1 MDAVEAIDQWIA
13 QRLTTKE
20 VFMITGLRSVKALY
34 EEVRYDAQD
43 RENEEDMMD
52 MAGFHA
58 EVEAVEL
65 EAEARYRFH
74 DFLRDQPYRLDDCV
88 RALRNEKKRQ
98 LIEIG
103 RRFSKKAA

>member
-1 MDAVEAIDQWIA
+1 MDVIEAIDQWIE
-13 QRLTTKE
+13 QRLSTKE
-20 VFMITGLRSVKALY
+20 VFMITGFRSVKALY
-34 EEVRYDAQD
+34 DEVRYNAQD
-43 RENEEDMMD
+43 RENEQEIMA
-52 MAGFHA
+52 MAGFYA

-74 DFLRDQPYRLDDCV
+74 DFLQEQPYRLDDCV

-103 RRFSKKAA
+103 RRFSMKAA

>member
-1 MDAVEAIDQWIA
+1 MDVIEAIDLWIA

-20 VFMITGLRSVKALY
+20 VYMITGFRSVRELY
-34 EEVRYDAQD
+34 DEVKFDARD
-43 RENEEDMMD
+43 RENNEEMKD

-58 EVEAVEL
+58 EVEADEL

-74 DFLRDQPYRLDDCV
+74 HFLQEHPHFIDSCV
-88 RALRNEKKRQ
+88 KAVSDEKKRQ

-103 RRFSKKAA
+103 RRFSKAA